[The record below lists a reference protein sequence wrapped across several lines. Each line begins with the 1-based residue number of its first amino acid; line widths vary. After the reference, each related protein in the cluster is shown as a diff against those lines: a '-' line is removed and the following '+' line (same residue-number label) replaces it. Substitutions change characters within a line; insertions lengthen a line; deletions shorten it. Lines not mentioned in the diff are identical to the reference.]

1 MSKKTSDQDKP
12 MKTNF
17 MRQRQSMADMK
28 TAEYNAPRGRR
39 KDEDRLTNTEIERQ
53 RWQGESLSNLVNEMQ
68 NMACSVKM

>member
-1 MSKKTSDQDKP
+1 

-39 KDEDRLTNTEIERQ
+39 KDEDRLTNTEIERK